1 MFRNAE
7 RKFTTAEC
15 KFTTAECTFT
25 TAECTFTAAEHKPN
39 TIFLYNHYYY
49 PFILTTSIITLS

>member
-7 RKFTTAEC
+7 RKFTTAER
-15 KFTTAECTFT
+15 TFA

-39 TIFLYNHYYY
+39 TVFLYNHYYY
-49 PFILTTSIITLS
+49 PFILTTSVITLS